1 MTAEERM
8 MWVER
13 YSALPTG
20 NVADAMDGLGLKR
33 GSVLGLHP
41 IDPSQKRAAGFAR
54 TILQKR
60 RSTPWDGMNLAKHG
74 KVIDDKTEPGDLLV
88 ISMGGI
94 MDVSTGGDL
103 LALRA
108 QLRGV
113 QGELTDIDDIAA
125 FGFPAYSAGT
135 APNKSA
141 YDIETVSVDVPV
153 TLCGVLI
160 FPGDMVVMDRTG
172 VVVVPSG
179 KIAEVYESASRIAKR
194 EERVAVHLRE
204 GKTLTESRKLAAAEV
219 GQ

>member
-20 NVADAMDGLGLKR
+20 NVADAMDGLGL
-33 GSVLGLHP
+33 
-41 IDPSQKRAAGFAR
+41 
-54 TILQKR
+54 
-60 RSTPWDGMNLAKHG
+60 
-74 KVIDDKTEPGDLLV
+74 
-88 ISMGGI
+88 
-94 MDVSTGGDL
+94 
-103 LALRA
+103 
-108 QLRGV
+108 
-113 QGELTDIDDIAA
+113 
-125 FGFPAYSAGT
+125 
-135 APNKSA
+135 
-141 YDIETVSVDVPV
+141 IETVGVDVPV

-194 EERVAVHLRE
+194 EERVVVHLRE
-204 GKTLTESRKLAAAEV
+204 GKTLKESRKLAAAEA